1 MLLSLPVGL
10 TGVCVFAKIFG
21 IDNNIY
27 LQILVIMFIGLLSQ
41 NVTLIVESAA
51 ERRLEGLSIADAA
64 LERARVRLR
73 LILMTP
79 FAFIFGLMP
88 PLFAS
93 GAGAIGGM
101 LFSTL
106 LGVFIIPVAHMI
118 FEGLQERINGGPK
131 DRLEQMQR
139 EEADAPLVAPVAA
152 KTPEPVAG

>member
-1 MLLSLPVGL
+1 
-10 TGVCVFAKIFG
+10 
-21 IDNNIY
+21 
-27 LQILVIMFIGLLSQ
+27 MFIGLLSQ
-41 NVTLIVESAA
+41 NAILIVESAA

-73 LILMTP
+73 PILMTS
-79 FAFIFGLMP
+79 FAFIFKLMLL
-88 PLFAS
+88 LFAS

-101 LFSTL
+101 LFGTL
-106 LGVFIIPVAHMI
+106 LGVFTISVIHMI

-131 DRLEQMQR
+131 DRLEKQR

>member
-1 MLLSLPVGL
+1 M
-10 TGVCVFAKIFG
+10 
-21 IDNNIY
+21 
-27 LQILVIMFIGLLSQ
+27 
-41 NVTLIVESAA
+41 ESAA

-131 DRLEQMQR
+131 DHLEQTQR